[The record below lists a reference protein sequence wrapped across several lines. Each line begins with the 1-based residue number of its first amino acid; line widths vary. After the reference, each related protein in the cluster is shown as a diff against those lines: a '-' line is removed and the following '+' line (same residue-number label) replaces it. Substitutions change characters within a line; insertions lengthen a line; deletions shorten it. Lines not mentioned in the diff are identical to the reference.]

1 MNKIATVSI
10 LVLVV
15 LLGLIYAYV
24 KFDFEIIRSSFS
36 GNQTKQQDVINSFDK
51 ESILNDL
58 SNDSQANRE
67 NTVKERLKYLDT
79 IQFEDGN
86 LQQDNVINLEEKKV
100 QLDSL

>member
-24 KFDFEIIRSSFS
+24 KFDFEILRSLFS
-36 GNQTKQQDVINSFDK
+36 GNQTRQQDRINSFNK
-51 ESILNDL
+51 ESILNEL

-86 LQQDNVINLEEKKV
+86 LQQDKAINLEEKKA